1 MRVGKSF
8 AFTMFA
14 YDCINT
20 PSSIDLLDT
29 SQNHIRRISY
39 YKYAIFYLDASQNHK
54 QRINISYLHML
65 DYSLEVKTNPVILL
79 NEPQSSTGGLFSAL
93 LLVRSDRIFKFK
105 IRIMSQNLT
114 YATHLSSC
122 HRCTEITEEIHCW
135 IIGGRG
141 SESAQLESFPLTC
154 YIPGRLPCSTLCRLG
169 SVKYLINVDCQEATG
184 NSTKTNTT

>member
-1 MRVGKSF
+1 MTLARITYAVSV
-8 AFTMFA
+8 T
-14 YDCINT
+14 INT
-20 PSSIDLLDT
+20 PFFIWTLARITSSVSIL
-29 SQNHIRRISY
+29 
-39 YKYAIFYLDASQNHK
+39 AICICSTIVLKS
-54 QRINISYLHML
+54 R
-65 DYSLEVKTNPVILL
+65 TNPVILL
-79 NEPQSSTGGLFSAL
+79 NEPQSSKGALFSAL
-93 LLVRSDRIFKFK
+93 LLVRTDRNFKFK